1 MGFFYCL
8 LRKIIIFLTLK
19 DNPQINRHAQTIV
32 IVKEK
37 LKNTQVLWNL
47 SVFTQNEGVKW
58 SDSPLIWS
66 TDTVNNLNVIKKVLK
81 KIDKNKN
88 MQCTNTETKIWAT
101 QMPIWHQYISS
112 LELRYSR
119 RVSSSKGKLGCYMYI
134 QRLRCKPNHPVI
146 TVLHTNTF
154 LWSLIKKKMR
164 NNYFLNAKTNPVL

>member
-1 MGFFYCL
+1 M
-8 LRKIIIFLTLK
+8 RKIIIFLTLK

-47 SVFTQNEGVKW
+47 SVFTQNEGIKW

-66 TDTVNNLNVIKKVLK
+66 TDTVNNLNVIKK
-81 KIDKNKN
+81 IDKNKN

-101 QMPIWHQYISS
+101 QTPIWHQSS

-119 RVSSSKGKLGCYMYI
+119 RVSSSKGELGCYMYI
-134 QRLRCKPNHPVI
+134 QVQRLRCKSNHPVI
-146 TVLHTNTF
+146 AILHTNTF
-154 LWSLIKKKMR
+154 LWSLIKKKWETII
-164 NNYFLNAKTNPVL
+164 F